1 MGSPAA
7 SHVGSSSASER
18 QTASPT
24 RDPGRS
30 PSEDGEIEVDY
41 EESVAGDAHDS
52 PAREST
58 PPPRTLELGSPRD
71 SRRNTSPRQLRQPN
85 PFPSGP
91 SSFVPDVLRNAPPLP
106 TRESPRES
114 VEDTVSNPLDEAQE
128 ASISGTSRSHRPVL
142 RDIVGSSSRRDYG
155 FEPRDPAEQVKQLLA
170 QPTLH
175 GHAIGAAP
183 RTAAEIQQRK
193 ELHERYLFPQAC
205 TAAEY
210 RQRLDKQRCGE
221 SVPQMRTYS
230 LVLHAG
236 ETPEGY
242 MIHVGSWAEAS
253 RKLQSFDRLMESCS
267 EVDVRLARGLL
278 FQYAKV
284 RVRPG
289 RFPRHT
295 TAVALAPRATI
306 PAPQGAPSTSGGGS
320 LAEPAADQSLIS
332 AASPST
338 PRPSGEELT
347 SSPPGASDFRDQKRP
362 RRQGSLAAVAP
373 QTPTSSGNVDTHAT
387 SPYTGFEYDGDAAPS
402 GVPHGSGGSP
412 ARRATAEVADSQ
424 RRAILDECDDR
435 YLAQRAWYEL
445 DRPIQ
450 TLQSQRQSL
459 QEDMDRVW
467 HSHARLAHDLEEVE
481 NRVAWLEGP
490 APAGTSASRSCGVR

>member
-1 MGSPAA
+1 MDSPAA
-7 SHVGSSSASER
+7 SHVGSSPASER

-24 RDPGRS
+24 RDPRRS
-30 PSEDGEIEVDY
+30 PSEDGEVEVDY

-91 SSFVPDVLRNAPPLP
+91 SSFVPDALRNAPPLP

-128 ASISGTSRSHRPVL
+128 ASNSGTSRSHRPVL

-175 GHAIGAAP
+175 GHAIGVAP

-193 ELHERYLFPQAC
+193 ELHECYLFPQVC

-210 RQRLDKQRCGE
+210 RQRLDKQRRGE
-221 SVPQMRTYS
+221 SVPQMRTYP
-230 LVLHAG
+230 LVLHSG
-236 ETPEGY
+236 ETPEDY

-278 FQYAKV
+278 YQYAKV

-295 TAVALAPRATI
+295 TAVA
-306 PAPQGAPSTSGGGS
+306 PALGQ
-320 LAEPAADQSLIS
+320 QSL
-332 AASPST
+332 
-338 PRPSGEELT
+338 
-347 SSPPGASDFRDQKRP
+347 P
-362 RRQGSLAAVAP
+362 RRALLRPPV
-373 QTPTSSGNVDTHAT
+373 
-387 SPYTGFEYDGDAAPS
+387 
-402 GVPHGSGGSP
+402 
-412 ARRATAEVADSQ
+412 EVRWLIQ
-424 RRAILDECDDR
+424 RRT
-435 YLAQRAWYEL
+435 RA
-445 DRPIQ
+445 
-450 TLQSQRQSL
+450 
-459 QEDMDRVW
+459 
-467 HSHARLAHDLEEVE
+467 
-481 NRVAWLEGP
+481 
-490 APAGTSASRSCGVR
+490 